1 LRERYRNFLGLLLW
15 VEIIYIIEIMNK
27 KQIYVVDMMNRFGK
41 DRIRRALTQR
51 RFRNK
56 KRVEE
61 RKTGQKNFGFKK
73 GGMNK

>member
-1 LRERYRNFLGLLLW
+1 
-15 VEIIYIIEIMNK
+15 MNK

-41 DRIRRALTQR
+41 DRIRRVLTQR